1 MWRESISLHFLIFSP
16 FPLHFLILSPFPRS
30 SAARLQRFVQPCYWG
45 SCQSWSH
52 GCRTC
57 IKRKKCIMVI
67 FLVSDQKINF
77 QAQEVLATCDWASA
91 MWLQQHSEVL
101 FLGGHP
107 VNTFLCTQI
116 KKFTIV
122 HFFSLDACSAP
133 MCDVFYYNPICG
145 RTIFDVVI

>member
-1 MWRESISLHFLIFSP
+1 MQGKSRH
-16 FPLHFLILSPFPRS
+16 LSPLWKQSWLDTVFS
-30 SAARLQRFVQPCYWG
+30 DQLTLEGYYWG

-122 HFFSLDACSAP
+122 HFFSLDACSCP
-133 MCDVFYYNPICG
+133 MWATLWKTQTPQIRLYRKLEFWK
-145 RTIFDVVI
+145 